1 MPPAPASGV
10 RRRVVVADDDVLL
23 REGLVMLLGNAGYD
37 VIERVGD
44 ARTLVE
50 AVRAGHPD
58 LVVVDIR
65 MPPTNTF
72 EGIDVARV
80 IRSEFPQIGILLLS
94 GHVEVETAIDFL
106 RSGDGVGY
114 LLKSRILRVEDLV
127 VALERIALGGAVIDP
142 VLVQEL
148 LGQQRRTDPLAVLSA
163 REREVLSLVAEGRS
177 NSGIAHR
184 LFRSDRPRP
193 RSGAAGP
200 ATEDRP
206 ARRALRTRAGGTLSR
221 GRRPFEQRD
230 RPSAVSIGTTPSSFR
245 SCWASN
251 GGPTRSPCSP
261 HESGRYSLSWPKAVR
276 TAGSPIG
283 CLSARVPS
291 KSKSAASWR
300 SSSCPPPTRTTAGCS
315 RC

>member
-23 REGLVMLLGNAGYD
+23 REGLVMLL
-37 VIERVGD
+37 GD

-127 VALERIALGGAVIDP
+127 DALERIALGGAVIDP

-184 LFRSDRPRP
+184 LFISEGAVEKHVRSIL
-193 RSGAAGP
+193 AKLQLP
-200 ATEDRP
+200 ATGEDH
-206 ARRALRTRAGGTLSR
+206 RRVL
-221 GRRPFEQRD
+221 
-230 RPSAVSIGTTPSSFR
+230 AVLTFLD
-245 SCWASN
+245 AS
-251 GGPTRSPCSP
+251 
-261 HESGRYSLSWPKAVR
+261 
-276 TAGSPIG
+276 
-283 CLSARVPS
+283 
-291 KSKSAASWR
+291 
-300 SSSCPPPTRTTAGCS
+300 
-315 RC
+315 